1 MGKSHM
7 SAADRQPLSWPPARV
22 ADRAWD
28 QGHFDVSVLADY
40 LAGLLKDQ
48 LAEQATAP

>member
-1 MGKSHM
+1 MHG
-7 SAADRQPLSWPPARV
+7 AGV
-22 ADRAWD
+22 AGSGGRLPWD

-48 LAEQATAP
+48 LAEQATAS

>member
-1 MGKSHM
+1 LQ
-7 SAADRQPLSWPPARV
+7 A

-48 LAEQATAP
+48 LVE